1 MLISKRVL
9 AFDIGIKNLA
19 WCCGDISK
27 TDSSKNCVIRGWANE
42 NLVTGGTAE
51 SDKEANK
58 CSLCHHKAGFWH
70 QMTGTGYCV
79 RHCPPLTPALRDL
92 SGNLLKKIPK
102 INLLRELADKEK
114 AGKGVKKNKDTI
126 LAFLQTKYCL
136 PKQPGMAVKKMELED
151 IHDAIQDVVTKHATL
166 FESCDEILLENQ
178 PVFKNPVMKS
188 VQMMLFATL
197 RDLLEGPPKLR
208 LVHAGRKTEGAT
220 TGDEGY
226 SERKSMSENR
236 VLEGFRKGTIQMGCA
251 DGRTKTWFDAQTK
264 KSDLADCL
272 SMVLDSPV

>member
-1 MLISKRVL
+1 MPKRVL
-9 AFDIGIKNLA
+9 TFDIGIKNLA

-27 TDSSKNCVIRGWANE
+27 TDSVKNCVIRGWANE

-58 CSLCHHKAGFWH
+58 CSSCSHKAGFWH
-70 QMTGTGYCV
+70 QTSGTGYCV

-102 INLLRELADKEK
+102 INILRELADKEK

-136 PKQPGMAVKKMELED
+136 PKQPGPSAKKMELED
-151 IHDAIQDVVTKHATL
+151 IHNAIQDVVTKHAEL
-166 FESCDEILLENQ
+166 FESCDEIILENQ

-208 LVHAGRKTEGAT
+208 LVHAGRKTAGAT
-220 TGDEGY
+220 GGDEGY

-236 VLEGFRKGTIQMGCA
+236 VLEGFKKGTIEMGCT
-251 DGRTKTWFDAQTK
+251 DGRTKTWFEAQSK

-272 SMVLDSPV
+272 SMVLDCPV

>member
-1 MLISKRVL
+1 MTSKRVL

-19 WCCGDISK
+19 WCCGDISTSNGTK
-27 TDSSKNCVIRGWANE
+27 HCMVRGWANE

-51 SDKEANK
+51 TDKEANK

-70 QMTGTGYCV
+70 QSTGTGYCV

-102 INLLRELADKEK
+102 INLLRELVDKEK
-114 AGKGVKKNKDTI
+114 AEKGTKKNKNTI

-136 PKQPGMAVKKMELED
+136 PKQPGVAVKKLELED
-151 IHDAIQDVVTKHATL
+151 IHNAIQDMVSKHASL
-166 FESCDEILLENQ
+166 FETCDEILLENQ
-178 PVFKNPVMKS
+178 PVLKNPVMKS

-197 RDLLEGPPKLR
+197 RDLLEGPPKIR

-220 TGDEGY
+220 AGDEGY

-236 VLEGFRKGTIQMGCA
+236 VSQGFLKGTIQMGCT
-251 DGRTKTWFDAQTK
+251 DGRKMSWFEAQTK

-272 SMVLDSPV
+272 SMVIDCPV